1 MIFNVRSST
10 SIGIA
15 GFARD
20 TAKAAVEKALELI
33 RECEQDVTITAPDD
47 QRYGPDR
54 FDEMLLKYG
63 AERAN

>member
-1 MIFNVRSST
+1 MIFNVRSGS

-33 RECEQDVTITAPDD
+33 RLFVILRLCVDP
-47 QRYGPDR
+47 
-54 FDEMLLKYG
+54 
-63 AERAN
+63 